1 MHFGPKEAAS
11 IAKVLNRAGD
21 SCRRKGSWD
30 LIHAPVRSPNMSR
43 PEKRSHSCYSNLQ
56 QLSITA
62 KSGALSLLSSA
73 EVTWS
78 SGHIP
83 LPSWHWS
90 SWQLHLPVTCGTSNQ
105 LILLK
110 VHSKKTKQQ
119 SYAKFI
125 NCSVKVDLV
134 TSKKQNRT
142 SENKLFWPNWVHD
155 SMDLPM
161 LSGSGPEGSAKTK
174 YCIYIYIVYIYNVYI
189 YIVYIYTYVYCVY
202 IHIYIYIYIYV
213 HIVYIYI
220 V

>member
-1 MHFGPKEAAS
+1 
-11 IAKVLNRAGD
+11 
-21 SCRRKGSWD
+21 
-30 LIHAPVRSPNMSR
+30 
-43 PEKRSHSCYSNLQ
+43 
-56 QLSITA
+56 
-62 KSGALSLLSSA
+62 
-73 EVTWS
+73 
-78 SGHIP
+78 
-83 LPSWHWS
+83 
-90 SWQLHLPVTCGTSNQ
+90 VTCGTSNQ

-174 YCIYIYIVYIYNVYI
+174 YCIYIYIVYI
-189 YIVYIYTYVYCVY
+189 
-202 IHIYIYIYIYV
+202 
-213 HIVYIYI
+213 
-220 V
+220 

>member
-1 MHFGPKEAAS
+1 MPETLRVSISSRLSSGLFPHSSGFLVMHFGPKEAAS

-110 VHSKKTKQQ
+110 VHSKKRQN
-119 SYAKFI
+119 S
-125 NCSVKVDLV
+125 KVMPSSLF
-134 TSKKQNRT
+134 SQ
-142 SENKLFWPNWVHD
+142 KL
-155 SMDLPM
+155 
-161 LSGSGPEGSAKTK
+161 
-174 YCIYIYIVYIYNVYI
+174 I
-189 YIVYIYTYVYCVY
+189 
-202 IHIYIYIYIYV
+202 
-213 HIVYIYI
+213 
-220 V
+220 